1 MLGLSSSFKRIK
13 PWWIGKIIK
22 TYVCIDVDLLEYD
35 EMTAWTMNFRPNKI
49 EARFEADN
57 PMICGDTV
65 DKSRI

>member
-1 MLGLSSSFKRIK
+1 MR
-13 PWWIGKIIK
+13 
-22 TYVCIDVDLLEYD
+22 IDVDLIECD
-35 EMTAWTMNFRPNKI
+35 EMTAWKMNFRPNKI